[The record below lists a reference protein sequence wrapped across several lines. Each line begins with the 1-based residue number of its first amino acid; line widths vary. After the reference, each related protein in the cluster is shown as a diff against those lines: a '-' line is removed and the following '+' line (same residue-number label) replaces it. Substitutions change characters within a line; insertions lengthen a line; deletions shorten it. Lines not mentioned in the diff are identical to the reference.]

1 LRTNPSVSYCARF
14 AVCDVCGSRLG
25 GALELT
31 VETSLGNEVSET
43 HCECVVR
50 GVYEWCW
57 WEV

>member
-1 LRTNPSVSYCARF
+1 MRTNPSVSYCARF
-14 AVCDVCGSRLG
+14 AVCDLYGSRLG

-50 GVYEWCW
+50 GGI
-57 WEV
+57 